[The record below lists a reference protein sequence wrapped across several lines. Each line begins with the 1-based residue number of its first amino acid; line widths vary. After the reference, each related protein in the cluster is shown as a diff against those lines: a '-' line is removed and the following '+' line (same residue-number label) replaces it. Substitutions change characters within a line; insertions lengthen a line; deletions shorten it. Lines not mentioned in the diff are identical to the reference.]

1 MASLLNFLETY
12 SSGIFVLFFCLAA
25 VVFFIQWVS
34 WIFCWGRFRPEN
46 VAATTGI
53 RKPLRRVMGELF
65 FNLVNDFRHLLALVI
80 VLIFAMALGYAVFR
94 AGTEVDNITKALQ
107 AVVATLGGLVGSLL
121 GYYFGES
128 AAKKAPGEIIRGGTG
143 GEPEQAPTPAPQPP
157 APSESETKPGE

>member
-1 MASLLNFLETY
+1 MGSFLNFLATN

-25 VVFFIQWVS
+25 TIVMIQWFC
-34 WIFCWGRFRPEN
+34 WIFGWGRFSPEN
-46 VAATTGI
+46 MAATTGI

-80 VLIFAMALGYAVFR
+80 VLIFALILGYAVFR
-94 AGTEVDNITKALQ
+94 AGTQMDDITKALQ

-128 AAKKAPGEIIRGGTG
+128 AAKKAPGEIIRGGAG
-143 GEPEQAPTPAPQPP
+143 GELEQAPTPAPPPPEPPQP
-157 APSESETKPGE
+157 